1 MRCNVLGGVRTRV
14 AAAGMAA
21 GMLAAAGASASVEVH
36 GSIRDSANVGPIQAS
51 LVPAPTLHGLFSA
64 VLNDDLGG
72 LYPIEATADVVDGRF
87 VFEVTEPGVRWIRV
101 RSANAGEM
109 AFLLVGPETDTL
121 LPSRDLEKLASCR
134 VSLKT
139 PASAWIVRGGSL
151 RDFGYSRSWTVWP
164 LIRRIEAGT
173 TVRHEFGSGR
183 IVLSRAGSRRFEV
196 LTVGAPGYE
205 PEVLE
210 CEAGADLTVELT
222 RSTAP
227 PVNGVLRRNGVSE
240 PAAILLGEDG
250 WPVGAT
256 DERGRFRAPAGVY
269 NVLTADGGL
278 DAVEIVVE
286 GAAQLSL
293 NVPREVVVG
302 ARPAAS
308 GSGEVPPWS
317 AFHWSSAGM
326 PLAIERGRLTEASL
340 TVNARPGAATTTVL
354 AEGLAPLT
362 IDWAA
367 PPATLSLEP
376 LLRLEGIVADPTGAV
391 VGGARVSING
401 YGARPVAWSEGGGRF
416 SLEVAE
422 SPGRK
427 QLVAS
432 AAGYGE
438 ARLDLSEV
446 RGAGRQPIVLELTP
460 HRAILGRLVA
470 ASGGG
475 IRGTIGLAGPWVSVH
490 FIGEAALWKRENPAL
505 LQVVETEEDGDFALE
520 PTAARDAWLIAAA
533 PGHGTVRTKLP
544 VSDPG
549 SPGVQHVGDVIL
561 QPEIVLQGRVVD
573 EDGAPVEAAA
583 VVLGEGEAFVHSM
596 RRDPMR
602 VPARK
607 LAAGP
612 GGRFRVAGLAPG
624 DQLSLHVSAPGFVR
638 ESIPLVRVEASLA
651 AEEVEIR
658 LREALEL
665 LGRVTDEAT
674 GSGVEGV
681 RVRFAQTV
689 RDGFTMAE
697 TDESG
702 EFLLSGVPVAA
713 GVLSAS
719 AEGYEDLER
728 PLTEPPEEPVE
739 LVLRLKPEIEV
750 TGMVIREGTPVAG
763 ASVSI
768 GSFVS
773 VGSAVSLT
781 DASGR
786 FAVRSAQGQA
796 SLECR
801 VPGASQVIRRQIE
814 VDANLGELMID
825 VTPVVLRGRV
835 IEPGGLPMP
844 AASVAARPDDGGWF
858 DTRRAQTGPEGEFEL
873 VVEPG
878 SYAVSARSDNMEGP
892 QVDVDVVAGD
902 APYVELTGPGAGL
915 LRVTVRGLTSAETGE
930 VFLMVE
936 TIYPSGGTSGRGMRA
951 ATGGTATEPV
961 FEMPFRQLE
970 GTTTVIASVEST
982 GRSRRAP
989 LRMASTGVTEIELS
1003 FADDPGFL
1011 EGTVTLDGLP
1021 LAGEHVFVTDERR
1034 SLAWSVRTDHRGHFL
1049 IDGLRKGE
1057 EVAVAAVGQQRRVR
1071 VAETSSRVDF
1081 ESYTASVRGRLLDVQ
1096 TGLPASGMRVSAV
1109 PASSSG
1115 ENDVTRTLRRRATT
1129 RTADDGSFVIDGL
1142 FAAPY
1147 RLEIRPAGRNLSTEL
1162 VVGSSKV
1169 DLSAGDLEVTLAV
1182 PLPEDR

>member
-1 MRCNVLGGVRTRV
+1 MQCNVFGDVRARV

-21 GMLAAAGASASVEVH
+21 GVLVAAGASASVEVH
-36 GSIRDSANVGPIQAS
+36 GSIGDSAEAGPVHVS
-51 LVPAPTLHGLFSA
+51 LVPTPSLHELLSA
-64 VLNDDLGG
+64 VLKDDLSG
-72 LYPIEATADVVDGRF
+72 LYSVEATADVVDGSF
-87 VFEVTEPGVRWIRV
+87 ALEVAEPGVRWIRV

-109 AFLLVGPETDTL
+109 AFLLVGPETNTL
-121 LPSRDLEKLASCR
+121 LPSRDLEKTAFCT

-151 RDFGYSRSWTVWP
+151 RDFGYTRSWTAWP
-164 LIRRIEAGT
+164 LIRRIEVGT
-173 TVRHEFGSGR
+173 TVRHELGGGR
-183 IVLSRAGSRRFEV
+183 IVFSGAGSRRFEV

-227 PVNGVLRRNGVSE
+227 PVNGVLRRNGVPE
-240 PAAILLGEDG
+240 PAAILLGENG

-269 NVLTADGGL
+269 HVLTVDGGL

-286 GAAQLSL
+286 GAAALSAIAPPAL
-293 NVPREVVVG
+293 AVGVELAASSSSDVPR
-302 ARPAAS
+302 
-308 GSGEVPPWS
+308 WS
-317 AFHWSSAGM
+317 AVHWSSAGM
-326 PLAIERGRLTEASL
+326 LLAIERGTLTGASL
-340 TVNARPGAATTTVL
+340 RVTARPGAATTTVL
-354 AEGLAPLT
+354 AERYAPLE
-362 IDWAA
+362 IDWSA

-376 LLRLEGIVADPTGAV
+376 LLQLEGTVADPTGAG
-391 VGGARVSING
+391 VGGAMVSISG
-401 YGARPVAWSEGGGRF
+401 YGARSVAWSDGGGRF
-416 SLEVAE
+416 SLEVADTT
-422 SPGRK
+422 GRK

-432 AAGYGE
+432 ATGYGE
-438 ARLDLSEV
+438 ARLDWSEV
-446 RGAGRQPIVLELTP
+446 LGAGRQPIVLELTP
-460 HRAILGRLVA
+460 HRAILGRLVT

-475 IRGTIGLAGPWVSVH
+475 IRGTIGLARPWDSVH
-490 FIGEAALWKRENPAL
+490 FIGEAALWNVENRPL
-505 LQVVETEEDGDFALE
+505 LQVVETEDDGDFALD

-544 VSDPG
+544 MSDPG

-561 QPEIVLQGRVVD
+561 EPEIVLQGRVVD

-596 RRDPMR
+596 RRGPMR

-607 LAAGP
+607 LTAGP
-612 GGRFRVAGLAPG
+612 DGRFRIAGLAPG
-624 DQLSLHVSAPGFVR
+624 DQISLRVSAPGFVR
-638 ESIPLVRVEASLA
+638 ESIPLVRVDASLA
-651 AEEVEIR
+651 AEEVEVR

-674 GSGVEGV
+674 GNGVEGV

-689 RDGFTMAE
+689 RGGFTTAK
-697 TDESG
+697 TDEAG
-702 EFLLSGVPVAA
+702 EFLLRGVPVGA

-719 AEGYEDLER
+719 SKGYEDLER
-728 PLTEPPEEPVE
+728 PLSEPPGEPLE
-739 LVLRLKPEIEV
+739 LVLRPRSEMEV
-750 TGMVIREGTPVAG
+750 AGTVIREGVPVAG
-763 ASVSI
+763 ASVRI
-768 GSFVS
+768 E
-773 VGSAVSLT
+773 SAVSLT

-786 FAVRSAQGQA
+786 FMVRSAQGQA

-814 VDANLGELMID
+814 VDANRGELVID

-835 IEPGGLPMP
+835 IETDGLPMP
-844 AASVAARPDDGGWF
+844 AASVSARRDDGGWF
-858 DTRRAQTGPEGEFEL
+858 DTRRAQTGPEGDFEL

-892 QVDVDVVAGD
+892 EVEVQIAAGD

-915 LRVTVRGLTSAETGE
+915 LRVTVRGLTPAEIGE

-936 TIYPSGGTSGRGMRA
+936 TIHPSGGTSSRGMRL

-961 FEMPFRQLE
+961 FEMPFRRLD

-989 LRMASTGVTEIELS
+989 LRMASTGVTDVELS
-1003 FADDPGFL
+1003 FADDPGL
-1011 EGTVTLDGLP
+1011 VEGTVTLGGRP
-1021 LAGEHVFVTDERR
+1021 LAGERVFVTDERR
-1034 SLAWSVRTDHRGHFL
+1034 NLAWSVRTDHRGSFL

-1071 VAETSSRVDF
+1071 VAETTSRVDF
-1081 ESYTASVRGRLLDVQ
+1081 ESYTASVRGRLLDVE
-1096 TGLPASGMRVSAV
+1096 TGLPAVGMRVSAV
-1109 PASSSG
+1109 PALSSG
-1115 ENDVTRTLRRRATT
+1115 EKDVTRTVRRRATT

-1142 FAAPY
+1142 FAVPY
-1147 RLEIRPAGRNLSTEL
+1147 RLEIRPAGGNLSTEP

>member
-1 MRCNVLGGVRTRV
+1 MRCNVLGGFRTRV
-14 AAAGMAA
+14 AAAG
-21 GMLAAAGASASVEVH
+21 LAAAVLAAVGASASVEVH
-36 GSIRDSANVGPIQAS
+36 GSIGDSADVGPIQVS
-51 LVPAPTLHGLFSA
+51 LVPAPTLHELFSA
-64 VLNDDLGG
+64 VLNDDPGG
-72 LYPIEATADVVDGRF
+72 LYPVEATADVVDGRF
-87 VFEVTEPGVRWIRV
+87 ALEVAEPGVHWMRV

-121 LPSRDLEKLASCR
+121 LPSRDLERPAFCT

-139 PASAWIVRGGSL
+139 PASAWIVRGRSL
-151 RDFGYSRSWTVWP
+151 RDFGYPRSWTAWP

-173 TVRHEFGSGR
+173 TVRHEFRGGR
-183 IVLSRAGSRRFEV
+183 IVSSRAGSRRFEV

-210 CEAGADLTVELT
+210 CEAGADLTVELK

-227 PVNGVLRRNGVSE
+227 AVRGVLRRNGVPE
-240 PAAILLGEDG
+240 AAAILLGEDG

-269 NVLTADGGL
+269 HVLTADGGL

-286 GAAQLSL
+286 GAAQLSS

-302 ARPAAS
+302 ASPAAS

-317 AFHWSSAGM
+317 AVHWSSAGT

-376 LLRLEGIVADPTGAV
+376 LLRLEGTVADPTGAG
-391 VGGARVSING
+391 VGGARVSISG
-401 YGARPVAWSEGGGRF
+401 HGARPVAWSEAGGRF

-422 SPGRK
+422 SPGPK
-427 QLVAS
+427 LVAS
-432 AAGYGE
+432 ATGYGE
-438 ARLDLSEV
+438 ARLDWSEV
-446 RGAGRQPIVLELTP
+446 RAAGRQPIVLELTP
-460 HRAILGRLVA
+460 HRTILGRLVS

-475 IRGTIGLAGPWVSVH
+475 IRGTVGLAGPWGSAH
-490 FIGEAALWKRENPAL
+490 FIGDAALWKVENPAL
-505 LQVVETEEDGDFALE
+505 LQVVETEDDGEFELDPAG
-520 PTAARDAWLIAAA
+520 ARDAWLVAAA
-533 PGHGTVRTKLP
+533 PGHGTVRRKLP
-544 VSDPG
+544 ASDPG
-549 SPGVQHVGDVIL
+549 LPGEWRVGDVIL
-561 QPEIVLQGRVVD
+561 EPEIVLQGRVVD

-583 VVLGEGEAFVHSM
+583 IVLGEGETFVHSM
-596 RRDPMR
+596 RRGPMR
-602 VPARK
+602 VPARE
-607 LAAGP
+607 LTADP
-612 GGRFRVAGLAPG
+612 DGRFRIAGLAPG
-624 DQLSLHVSAPGFVR
+624 DQVSLHGSAPGFVR
-638 ESIPLVRVEASLA
+638 ESIPLVRVDASLA
-651 AEEVEIR
+651 TEEVEIR
-658 LREALEL
+658 LREAQEL

-674 GSGVEGV
+674 GNGVEGV
-681 RVRFAQTV
+681 RVHFAQTV
-689 RDGFTMAE
+689 RGGFTTAE

-719 AEGYEDLER
+719 SKGYEDLER
-728 PLTEPPEEPVE
+728 PLSEPPAEPLE
-739 LVLRLKPEIEV
+739 LVLRPKPEMEV
-750 TGMVIREGTPVAG
+750 AGTVIREGVPVAG
-763 ASVSI
+763 ASVRI
-768 GSFVS
+768 E
-773 VGSAVSLT
+773 SAMSLT

-786 FAVRSAQGQA
+786 FVVRSAQGQA
-796 SLECR
+796 SLVCR

-814 VDANLGELMID
+814 VDANLGEITVD

-835 IEPGGLPMP
+835 IGPDGLPMP
-844 AASVAARPDDGGWF
+844 AAFVAARRDDGGWR
-858 DTRRAQTGPEGEFEL
+858 DTRRAQTGPEGDFEL

-878 SYAVSARSDNMEGP
+878 SYAVSATFDSMEGP

-915 LRVTVRGLTSAETGE
+915 LRVTVRGLTPAEIGE

-989 LRMASTGVTEIELS
+989 LRMAPAGVTEVELS
-1003 FADDPGFL
+1003 FADDPGL
-1011 EGTVTLDGLP
+1011 VEGTVTLDGWP
-1021 LAGEHVFVTDERR
+1021 LAGERVVVIDERR
-1034 SLAWSVRTDHRGHFL
+1034 NLAWSVRTDHRGNFL
-1049 IDGLRKGE
+1049 IDGLRKGDE
-1057 EVAVAAVGQQRRVR
+1057 IAVAAVGQQRRVR
-1071 VAETSSRVDF
+1071 VAESTSRVDF
-1081 ESYTASVRGRLLDVQ
+1081 ESYPASVWGRLLDTE
-1096 TGLPASGMRVSAV
+1096 TGLPAAGMRVSAV
-1109 PASSSG
+1109 PAWSAR
-1115 ENDVTRTLRRRATT
+1115 ENDVTRTMRRQANT

-1147 RLEIRPAGRNLSTEL
+1147 RLEIRPAGRNLSAEP
-1162 VVGSSKV
+1162 VVGSSEV
-1169 DLSAGDLEVTLAV
+1169 DLSAGDLEVTVAV
-1182 PLPEDR
+1182 PLPEKR

>member
-1 MRCNVLGGVRTRV
+1 MRCNVLAGVLTRV
-14 AAAGMAA
+14 AATGMAA

-36 GSIRDSANVGPIQAS
+36 GSIGDSADVGPIQAS

-64 VLNDDLGG
+64 VLDDDLGG

-87 VFEVTEPGVRWIRV
+87 AFEVAEQGVRWIRV

-121 LPSRDLEKLASCR
+121 LPPRDLEKPASCR

-151 RDFGYSRSWTVWP
+151 RDFGYSRSWTAWP
-164 LIRRIEAGT
+164 LIRRIETGT
-173 TVRHEFGSGR
+173 TVRHDFGGGR
-183 IVLSRAGSRRFEV
+183 IVSSRAGSRRFEV

-210 CEAGADLTVELT
+210 CEAGADLTVELK

-227 PVNGVLRRNGVSE
+227 PVNGVLRRNGVPE

-269 NVLTADGGL
+269 HALTADGGL
-278 DAVEIVVE
+278 DAVQIVVE

-293 NVPREVVVG
+293 NVPREVVVVAG
-302 ARPAAS
+302 SATS
-308 GSGEVPPWS
+308 GSGEVPAWS
-317 AFHWSSAGM
+317 AVHWSSAGVS
-326 PLAIERGRLTEASL
+326 LAIERGRLTEASL
-340 TVNARPGAATTTVL
+340 TVKARRGAATTTVL
-354 AEGLAPLT
+354 AERFAPLT

-367 PPATLSLEP
+367 PPATLLLEP
-376 LLRLEGIVADPTGAV
+376 LLRLEGTVADPTGAA
-391 VGGARVSING
+391 VGGARVSISG

-432 AAGYGE
+432 ATGYGE
-438 ARLDLSEV
+438 ARRDWSEV
-446 RGAGRQPIVLELTP
+446 LGAGRQPIVLELTP

-475 IRGTIGLAGPWVSVH
+475 IRGTVGLARPWDSVH
-490 FIGEAALWKRENPAL
+490 FIGETALWNVENRAL
-505 LQVVETEEDGDFALE
+505 LQVVETEDDGDFALD

-544 VSDPG
+544 MSDPG

-561 QPEIVLQGRVVD
+561 EPEIVLQGRVVD
-573 EDGAPVEAAA
+573 EDGEPVEAAA

-596 RRDPMR
+596 RRGPMR
-602 VPARK
+602 VPAGK
-607 LAAGP
+607 LTAGP
-612 GGRFRVAGLAPG
+612 DGRFRIAGLAPG
-624 DQLSLHVSAPGFVR
+624 DQLSLRVSAPGFVR
-638 ESIPLVRVEASLA
+638 ESIPLVRVDASLA
-651 AEEVEIR
+651 TEELEVR
-658 LREALEL
+658 LRKALEL

-674 GSGVEGV
+674 GDGVEGV

-689 RDGFTMAE
+689 RGGFTTAE
-697 TDESG
+697 TDEVG
-702 EFLLSGVPVAA
+702 EFLLRGVPIGA

-719 AEGYEDLER
+719 SEGYEDLER
-728 PLTEPPEEPVE
+728 PLSEPPGEPLE
-739 LVLRLKPEIEV
+739 LVLRPKRAMEV
-750 TGMVIREGTPVAG
+750 TGTVIREGAPVAG
-763 ASVSI
+763 ASVRI
-768 GSFVS
+768 E
-773 VGSAVSLT
+773 SAVSLT
-781 DASGR
+781 DVSGR
-786 FAVRSAQGQA
+786 FVVRSAQGQA
-796 SLECR
+796 SLVCR
-801 VPGASQVIRRQIE
+801 VPGASQVIQRQIE
-814 VDANLGELMID
+814 VDANRGELVID
-825 VTPVVLRGRV
+825 VTPVVLRGRA
-835 IEPGGLPMP
+835 IGPDGLPMP
-844 AASVAARPDDGGWF
+844 AAFVAARRDDGGWR
-858 DTRRAQTGPEGEFEL
+858 DTRRAQTGPEGDFEL

-878 SYAVSARSDNMEGP
+878 SYAVSATFDNMEGP

-915 LRVTVRGLTSAETGE
+915 LRVTVRGLTPAEIGG

-936 TIYPSGGTSGRGMRA
+936 TIYPSGGTSRRGMRA

-970 GTTTVIASVEST
+970 GATAVIASVEST
-982 GRSRRAP
+982 GRSRRVP
-989 LRMASTGVTEIELS
+989 LRMAPTGVTEVELS
-1003 FADDPGFL
+1003 FADDPGLL
-1011 EGTVTLDGLP
+1011 EGSVTLDGRP
-1021 LAGEHVFVTDERR
+1021 LAGERVVVIDERR
-1034 SLAWSVRTDHRGHFL
+1034 NLAWSVRTDHRGSFL
-1049 IDGLRKGE
+1049 IDGLRKGD

-1071 VAETSSRVDF
+1071 VADTSSRVDF
-1081 ESYTASVRGRLLDVQ
+1081 ESYTASVRGRLLDVE
-1096 TGLPASGMRVSAV
+1096 TGLPAAGMQVSAV
-1109 PASSSG
+1109 PAWSAR
-1115 ENDVTRTLRRRATT
+1115 ENDVTRTMRRQANT

-1162 VVGSSKV
+1162 VVGSSEV